1 MPYSRP
7 THSRM
12 EMHTLPERTEAALE
26 IEGLRKE
33 YEQTVAL
40 DDLNLTVNRG
50 EVFGFLGPNGAGKT
64 TAVKCCL
71 DLVRPTAGTVRLLGR
86 PSRDWRARSR
96 VGFLPEH
103 FRFQEWLTATEF
115 LEVHGR
121 LQGVPE
127 AQRRRRAGEL
137 LELLDLSRHAQRP
150 LKDFSKGML
159 QRTGLAQALINDPEL
174 VFLDEPTSGLDPL
187 GRRLVREL
195 IQDLRRQ
202 GTTVFLNSHLLSEI
216 EVTCDRVAFI
226 RRGRVV
232 HCGTLN
238 DLLGRQTEVEIRLE
252 PGSPLPVA
260 DLAAQGWSA
269 VGDGDRVRVQLDGE
283 EQVPDLV
290 AWLVGQGLRIR
301 AVSPQRRSLEEAFLG
316 LMEGEEAG

>member
-1 MPYSRP
+1 
-7 THSRM
+7 M

>member
-1 MPYSRP
+1 
-7 THSRM
+7 
-12 EMHTLPERTEAALE
+12 MHTLPERTEAALE

>member
-1 MPYSRP
+1 M
-7 THSRM
+7 
-12 EMHTLPERTEAALE
+12 
-26 IEGLRKE
+26 
-33 YEQTVAL
+33 
-40 DDLNLTVNRG
+40 
-50 EVFGFLGPNGAGKT
+50 
-64 TAVKCCL
+64 
-71 DLVRPTAGTVRLLGR
+71 
-86 PSRDWRARSR
+86 
-96 VGFLPEH
+96 
-103 FRFQEWLTATEF
+103 
-115 LEVHGR
+115 
-121 LQGVPE
+121 
-127 AQRRRRAGEL
+127 
-137 LELLDLSRHAQRP
+137 
-150 LKDFSKGML
+150 
-159 QRTGLAQALINDPEL
+159 
-174 VFLDEPTSGLDPL
+174 
-187 GRRLVREL
+187 REL

-216 EVTCDRVAFI
+216 ELTCDRVAFI

>member
-1 MPYSRP
+1 LEQVIKTENLSR
-7 THSRM
+7 RFGKV
-12 EMHTLPERTEAALE
+12 EAV
-26 IEGLRKE
+26 KE
-33 YEQTVAL
+33 
-40 DDLNLTVNRG
+40 LNLSVPRG
-50 EVFGFLGPNGAGKT
+50 SVYGFLGPNGAGKT